1 MILAVAAIPTAL
13 EARQTAAQLS
23 EIALADLNRRLAGPL
38 PRVLFT
44 ALTADKASG
53 LAQRMEQLG
62 FIVLYFEAEDAP
74 SDASRVIARRFEFT
88 PGAFLATDA
97 QGETH
102 RVEASDVRLL
112 QRGTRNSSTSEKVTT
127 KEREFD
133 LGRAVISGGLVMT
146 KKTEKTEVKTTHTTD
161 PFLLVQRA
169 DGGPEIML
177 YERRLDYRALGSE
190 MQPASRGNFELVWTK
205 LKALAPDRVDDRVS
219 RSGFV
224 TGLPATHADSVDLA
238 LHLVALAR
246 RRQPR

>member
-1 MILAVAAIPTAL
+1 MIFAVAAIPAAL
-13 EARQTAAQLS
+13 EARKTAAQLS

-44 ALTADKASG
+44 GLTADTASS
-53 LAQRMEQLG
+53 LAQQMEQLG
-62 FIVLYFEAEDAP
+62 FIVLHFETADVP

-88 PGAFLATDA
+88 SGAFMATDA
-97 QGETH
+97 QGQTH
-102 RVEASDVRLL
+102 HVAASDIRLL
-112 QRGTRNSSTSEKVTT
+112 QRGTRSSSTSEKVTT

-146 KKTEKTEVKTTHTTD
+146 KKTEKTEVKTTHTSD
-161 PFLLVQRA
+161 PFLLLQRA
-169 DGGPEIML
+169 DGGPEIIL

-205 LKALAPDRVDDRVS
+205 LKTLAPERVDDRVN